1 MFPLSDNSDTL
12 RTFVS
17 LDTADAEMRTSHKPP
32 ADAFPPGR
40 EDKTRLV
47 PCNSVSP
54 LLKLLSSALLSAFSL
69 YIFELFCA
77 NVRFSKF
84 LTVSATTDKAVSE
97 ISLTA
102 VPNMFISSGVL
113 NSVTF

>member
-1 MFPLSDNSDTL
+1 VFPLSDNSDTL

-17 LDTADAEMRTSHKPP
+17 LDTAGEEMRTSHKPP
-32 ADAFPPGR
+32 AEAFPPDR

-47 PCNSVSP
+47 PCNSASP
-54 LLKLLSSALLSAFSL
+54 LLKLLSSAFSL